1 MLTPRPLGV
10 LTAIPEEIA
19 AFGAHLTQ
27 SGREM
32 VAGVPVYRGSL
43 DGRPVVVAESGIGK
57 VNGALATALLL
68 DRFVCRGV
76 IFSGVAGGLDPALA
90 IGDLVI
96 ATEVVQHD
104 YGAIADGA
112 LETYRAGALPFPEF
126 RGDLAFRADLRL
138 IAAARASVARASVAR
153 DGDPRSGTIH
163 FGRILTGDSYLGC
176 AATRE
181 RLFDGFGGKA
191 IDMESGAVA
200 QVAEAFGVPWLII
213 RALSDL
219 AGEDSRLNFAA
230 FVEQAAGRA
239 AALVLSLLPAFDS

>member
-1 MLTPRPLGV
+1 MLTPGPLGV

-27 SGREM
+27 TGRE
-32 VAGVPVYRGSL
+32 VIAGVRVHRGSL

-57 VNGALATALLL
+57 VNGALATAILL
-68 DRFVCRGV
+68 DRFACRGV

-96 ATEVVQHD
+96 ADEVVQHD
-104 YGAIADGA
+104 YGAVADGA

-126 RGDLAFRADLRL
+126 RGDLAFKAESRL
-138 IAAARASVARASVAR
+138 IAAARVRVATDADR
-153 DGDPRSGTIH
+153 RSATVH

-176 AATRE
+176 AVTRQ

-230 FVEQAAGRA
+230 FVGQAAERA
-239 AALVLSLLPAFDS
+239 AALVLSLLPVFDP